1 MKLIIQI
8 PCYNE
13 AQTLGVTIN
22 DLPRSIDGIDEIE
35 YLVIDDGSTDGTA
48 QRAKELGVHHIVGFA
63 HNRGLA
69 KGFMAGIDACLR
81 LGADIIVNT
90 DADNQYSG
98 HDIEKL
104 VRPILEGRAEM
115 VIGNRRTD
123 SIQHFSRSK
132 KRLQRLGSSVVRR
145 ASGTDVADTTSGFR
159 AYSREAAMRLNVLSD
174 YTYTLETII
183 TAGAD
188 KAKILSVDIDTNPQ
202 LRKSRLFKSTWSYI
216 RRSSGTIIRNY
227 VMRRPLKTFLGIAA
241 VFIAAALALGIRFIV
256 YMCMGDGGGHV
267 QSLVLMAVLAIVG
280 FQIGIFGLVAD
291 AISACRRVMDETL
304 FHVKRIEYNNT
315 NGCCKNYNVCS
326 YSKKEI
332 VSNEEET

>member
-13 AQTLGVTIN
+13 VETLDVTIN
-22 DLPRSIDGIDEIE
+22 DLPRHIDGIDEIE
-35 YLVIDDGSTDGTA
+35 YLIIDDGSTDGTA
-48 QRAKELGVHHIVGFA
+48 DRAKQLGVHHIVSFT

-81 LGADIIVNT
+81 LGADIIANT

-104 VRPILEGRAEM
+104 VRPILDGKATM

-123 SIQHFSRSK
+123 SIAHFSKSK
-132 KRLQRLGSSVVRR
+132 KKLQKLGSSVVRK
-145 ASGTDVADTTSGFR
+145 ASGTDVVDTTSGFR
-159 AYSREAAMRLNVLSD
+159 AYTREAAMRLNVLSD

-188 KAKILSVDIDTNPQ
+188 RAKIVSVDIDTNPE
-202 LRKSRLFKSTWSYI
+202 LRKSRLFKSTWGYVK
-216 RRSSGTIIRNY
+216 RSSGTIIRNY
-227 VMRRPLKTFLGIAA
+227 VMRKPLKTFLIIAA
-241 VFIAAALALGIRFIV
+241 VFIVAALALGIRFIV
-256 YMCMGDGGGHV
+256 YMCLGEGSGHL

-291 AISACRRVMDETL
+291 AISGCRKVMDETL

-315 NGCCKNYNVCS
+315 NVNCRNYNICS

-332 VSNEEET
+332 VGNEEET

>member
-13 AQTLGVTIN
+13 AETLDVTIR
-22 DLPRSIDGIDEIE
+22 DLPRHIDGIDEIE
-35 YLVIDDGSTDGTA
+35 YLIINDGSTDATVE
-48 QRAKELGVHHIVGFA
+48 RAKELGVHHIVSFT

-81 LGADIIVNT
+81 LGADFIVNT

-104 VRPILEGRAEM
+104 VRPLLEGKATM

-123 SIQHFSRSK
+123 SIQHFSPLK
-132 KRLQRLGSSVVRR
+132 KKLQKLGSSVVRR
-145 ASGTDVADTTSGFR
+145 ASGTDVIDTTSGFR
-159 AYSREAAMRLNVLSD
+159 SYTREAAMRLNVLSD

-183 TAGAD
+183 SAGAD
-188 KAKILSVDIDTNPQ
+188 RNKILSVDINTNPE
-202 LRKSRLFKSTWSYI
+202 LRKSRLFKSMWGYI
-216 RRSSGTIIRNY
+216 KRSTGTIVRNY
-227 VMRRPLKTFLGIAA
+227 VMRKPLKIFCGIAS
-241 VFIAAALALGIRFIV
+241 VFVILALALGIRFIV
-256 YMCMGDGGGHV
+256 YMCLGDGNGHI

-280 FQIGIFGLVAD
+280 IQIGIFGMVAD
-291 AISACRRVMDETL
+291 AISGCRKVMDETL

-315 NGCCKNYNVCS
+315 ESRNYNVCS
-326 YSKKEI
+326 YSKEEI
-332 VSNEEET
+332 NK

>member
-13 AQTLGVTIN
+13 AETLGVTVA
-22 DLPRSIDGIDEIE
+22 DLPRHIDGIDEIE

-48 QRAKELGVHHIVGFA
+48 LRAKELGVHHIVSFP

-98 HDIEKL
+98 ADIEKL
-104 VRPILEGRAEM
+104 VRPVLEGRANM

-123 SIQHFSRSK
+123 GIKHFSPLK
-132 KRLQRLGSSVVRR
+132 KRLQKLGSGVVRK

-159 AYSREAAMRLNVLSD
+159 SYSREAAMRLNVLSG

-188 KAKILSVDIDTNPQ
+188 KNKILSVDIATNPE
-202 LRKSRLFKSTWSYI
+202 LRESRLFKSMWGYI
-216 RRSSGTIIRNY
+216 KRSAATIIRNY
-227 VMRRPLKTFLGIAA
+227 VMRRPLKTFLIMAS
-241 VFIAAALALGIRFIV
+241 VFVIAALALGVRFIV
-256 YMCMGDGGGHV
+256 LACMGDGAGHI
-267 QSLVLMAVLAIVG
+267 QSLVLMAILAIVG
-280 FQIGIFGLVAD
+280 IQIGIFGLLAD
-291 AISACRRVMDETL
+291 AVSDCRRVMDETL
-304 FHVKRIEYNNT
+304 FHVKRIEYDNT
-315 NGCCKNYNVCS
+315 NPNRNYNVCS
-326 YSKKEI
+326 YTKEEI
-332 VSNEEET
+332 DKE

>member
-13 AQTLGVTIN
+13 AETLDVTIH
-22 DLPRSIDGIDEIE
+22 DLPTHIEGIDCIE
-35 YLVIDDGSTDGTA
+35 YLVINDGSTDATVE
-48 QRAKELGVHHIVGFA
+48 RAKELGVHHIVSFT

-90 DADNQYSG
+90 DADNQYAG
-98 HDIEKL
+98 ADIEKL
-104 VRPILEGRAEM
+104 VRPLLEGKATM

-123 SIQHFSRSK
+123 SIEHFSPLK
-132 KRLQRLGSSVVRR
+132 KKLQKLGSSVVRK
-145 ASGTDVADTTSGFR
+145 ASGTDVVDTTSGFR
-159 AYSREAAMRLNVLSD
+159 SYTREAAMRLNVLSD

-188 KAKILSVDIDTNPQ
+188 RSKIMSVDINTNPE
-202 LRKSRLFKSTWSYI
+202 LRKSRLFKSMWGYI
-216 RRSSGTIIRNY
+216 KRSSGTIIRNY
-227 VMRRPLKTFLGIAA
+227 VMRKPLKTFLAIAS
-241 VFIAAALALGIRFIV
+241 VFVVLALALGIRFIV
-256 YMCMGDGGGHV
+256 YLCMGEGGGHI

-280 FQIGIFGLVAD
+280 IQIGIFGLVAD
-291 AISACRRVMDETL
+291 AISGCRRVMDETL

-315 NGCCKNYNVCS
+315 NGNYSNYNCCS
-326 YSKKEI
+326 YSKEEI
-332 VSNEEET
+332 SK

>member
-13 AQTLGVTIN
+13 AETLDVTIR
-22 DLPRSIDGIDEIE
+22 DLPAAIEGIDEIE
-35 YLVIDDGSTDGTA
+35 YLIINDGSTDATVE
-48 QRAKELGVHHIVGFA
+48 RAKELGVHHIVSFT

-98 HDIEKL
+98 ADIEKL
-104 VRPILEGRAEM
+104 VRPLLEGKATM

-123 SIQHFSRSK
+123 LIEHFSPLK
-132 KRLQRLGSSVVRR
+132 KKLQKLGSGVVRK

-159 AYSREAAMRLNVLSD
+159 SYTREAAMRLNVLSD

-183 TAGAD
+183 SAGAD
-188 KAKILSVDIDTNPQ
+188 KTKIMSVDINTNPE
-202 LRKSRLFKSTWSYI
+202 LRKSRLFKSMWGYI
-216 RRSSGTIIRNY
+216 KRSSATIIRNY
-227 VMRRPLKTFLGIAA
+227 VMRKPLKTFLIIAA
-241 VFIAAALALGIRFIV
+241 LFVAAALVLGIRFV
-256 YMCMGDGGGHV
+256 VLACMGDGAGHV

-280 FQIGIFGLVAD
+280 IQVGVFGLLAD
-291 AISACRRVMDETL
+291 AVSGCRRVMDEAL
-304 FHVKRIEYNNT
+304 FHIKRIEYNNT
-315 NGCCKNYNVCS
+315 NENYKNYNVCS
-326 YSKKEI
+326 YTKEEIKKQ
-332 VSNEEET
+332 

>member
-13 AQTLGVTIN
+13 AETLGVTVA
-22 DLPRSIDGIDEIE
+22 DLPRHIDGIDEIE

-48 QRAKELGVHHIVGFA
+48 LRAKELGVHHIVGFP

-98 HDIEKL
+98 ADIEKL
-104 VRPILEGRAEM
+104 VRPILEGRANM
-115 VIGNRRTD
+115 VIGSRGIDNIR
-123 SIQHFSRSK
+123 HFSPLK
-132 KRLQRLGSSVVRR
+132 KRLQKIGSEVVRK

-159 AYSREAAMRLNVLSD
+159 SYSREAAMRLNVLSG

-188 KAKILSVDIDTNPQ
+188 KNKILSVDIKTNPE
-202 LRKSRLFKSTWSYI
+202 LRESRLFKSMWSYI
-216 RRSSGTIIRNY
+216 KRSAATIIRNY
-227 VMRRPLKTFLGIAA
+227 IMRKPLKTFLIIAS
-241 VFIAAALALGIRFIV
+241 VFVLAALALGVRFIV
-256 YMCMGDGGGHV
+256 LACMGDGAGHI
-267 QSLVLMAVLAIVG
+267 QSLVLMAILMIVG
-280 FQIGIFGLVAD
+280 IQIGIFGLLAD
-291 AISACRRVMDETL
+291 AVSDCRRVMDETL
-304 FHVKRIEYNNT
+304 FHVKRIEYDNT
-315 NGCCKNYNVCS
+315 VSRRNYNVCS
-326 YSKKEI
+326 YTKEEI
-332 VSNEEET
+332 DKE

>member
-13 AQTLGVTIN
+13 AETLGVTVA
-22 DLPRSIDGIDEIE
+22 DLPRHIDGIDEIE

-48 QRAKELGVHHIVGFA
+48 LRAKELGVHHIVGFP

-98 HDIEKL
+98 ADIEKL
-104 VRPILEGRAEM
+104 VRPVLEGKANM

-123 SIQHFSRSK
+123 GIAHFSPLK
-132 KRLQRLGSSVVRR
+132 KRLQKLGSGVVRA

-159 AYSREAAMRLNVLSD
+159 SYSREAAMRLNVLSG

-188 KAKILSVDIDTNPQ
+188 KNKILSVDISTNPE
-202 LRKSRLFKSTWSYI
+202 LRESRLFKSVRSYI
-216 RRSSGTIIRNY
+216 KRSAATIIRNY
-227 VMRRPLKTFLGIAA
+227 VMRRPLKTFLMIAA
-241 VFIAAALALGIRFIV
+241 VFLLAALALGVRFIV
-256 YMCMGDGGGHV
+256 LACMGDGAGHI
-267 QSLVLMAVLAIVG
+267 QSLVLMAILAIVG
-280 FQIGIFGLVAD
+280 IQMGVFGLLAD
-291 AISACRRVMDETL
+291 AVSECRRVMDETL
-304 FHVKRIEYNNT
+304 FHVKRIEYDNT
-315 NGCCKNYNVCS
+315 NPNRTNYNICS
-326 YSKKEI
+326 YTKEEI
-332 VSNEEET
+332 DKE

>member
-13 AQTLGVTIN
+13 AETLPITLR
-22 DLPRSIDGIDEIE
+22 DLPRHIDGIDEIE

-48 QRAKELGVHHIVGFA
+48 GRAKELGVHHIVSFA

-90 DADNQYSG
+90 DGDNQYAG
-98 HDIEKL
+98 ADIEKL
-104 VRPILEGRAEM
+104 VRPLLEGRAEM

-123 SIQHFSRSK
+123 TIQQFSPL
-132 KRLQRLGSSVVRR
+132 KRKLQKMGSSVVRS

-159 AYSREAAMRLNVLSD
+159 SYTREAAMRLNVLSD

-183 TAGAD
+183 SAGAD
-188 KAKILSVDIDTNPQ
+188 KNKILSVDIQTNPR
-202 LRKSRLFKSTWSYI
+202 LRKSRLFKSMWGYI
-216 RRSSGTIIRNY
+216 RRSGGTIIRNY
-227 VMRRPLKTFLGIAA
+227 VMRKPLKTFLTAAA
-241 VFIAAALALGIRFIV
+241 VFLLAALALGVRFIV
-256 YMCMGDGGGHV
+256 YCCMGDGGGHI
-267 QSLVLMAVLAIVG
+267 QSLVLMAVLAIA
-280 FQIGIFGLVAD
+280 GIETGLFGLMAD
-291 AISACRRVMDETL
+291 AVSGCRRVMDETL

-315 NGCCKNYNVCS
+315 NSNYSNYNCCS
-326 YSKKEI
+326 YTKEEITKK
-332 VSNEEET
+332 

>member
-13 AQTLGVTIN
+13 AETLDVTIR
-22 DLPRSIDGIDEIE
+22 DLPRHIDGIDEIE
-35 YLVIDDGSTDGTA
+35 YLVINDGSTDATVE
-48 QRAKELGVHHIVGFA
+48 RAKELGVHHIVSFV

-98 HDIEKL
+98 ADIEKL
-104 VRPILEGRAEM
+104 VRPLLEGKATM

-123 SIQHFSRSK
+123 TIEHFSPLK
-132 KRLQRLGSSVVRR
+132 KKLQKLGSSVVRH

-159 AYSREAAMRLNVLSD
+159 SYTREAAMRLNVLSE

-188 KAKILSVDIDTNPQ
+188 RNRIMSVDINTNPE
-202 LRKSRLFKSTWSYI
+202 LRKSRLFKSMWGYI
-216 RRSSGTIIRNY
+216 KRSSGTIIRNY
-227 VMRRPLKTFLGIAA
+227 VMRKPLKTFLCIAA
-241 VFIAAALALGIRFIV
+241 VFILAALALGIRFIV
-256 YMCMGDGGGHV
+256 LMCMGEGSGHI
-267 QSLVLMAVLAIVG
+267 QSLVLMSMLGLTGI
-280 FQIGIFGLVAD
+280 QTGIFGLMAD
-291 AISACRRVMDETL
+291 AVSGVRKVADETL

-315 NGCCKNYNVCS
+315 NGNYTNYNCCS
-326 YSKKEI
+326 YTKEEI
-332 VSNEEET
+332 NK

>member
-13 AQTLGVTIN
+13 AATLGVTVA
-22 DLPRSIDGIDEIE
+22 DLPRHIDGIDEIE

-48 QRAKELGVHHIVGFA
+48 LRAKELGVHHIVGFP

-98 HDIEKL
+98 ADIEKL
-104 VRPILEGRAEM
+104 VRPVLEGKANM

-123 SIQHFSRSK
+123 GIAHFSPLK
-132 KRLQRLGSSVVRR
+132 KRLQKLGSGVVRA

-159 AYSREAAMRLNVLSD
+159 SYSREAAMRLNVLSG

-188 KAKILSVDIDTNPQ
+188 KNKILSVDISTNPE
-202 LRKSRLFKSTWSYI
+202 LRESRLFKSVRSYI
-216 RRSSGTIIRNY
+216 KRSAATIIRNY
-227 VMRRPLKTFLGIAA
+227 VMRRPLKTFLMIAA
-241 VFIAAALALGIRFIV
+241 VFVLAALALGVRFIV
-256 YMCMGDGGGHV
+256 LACMGDGAGHI
-267 QSLVLMAVLAIVG
+267 QSLVLMAILAIVG
-280 FQIGIFGLVAD
+280 IQMGVFGLLAD
-291 AISACRRVMDETL
+291 AVSECRRVMDETL
-304 FHVKRIEYNNT
+304 FHVKRIEYDNT
-315 NGCCKNYNVCS
+315 NPNRTNYNVCS
-326 YSKKEI
+326 YTKEEI
-332 VSNEEET
+332 DKE

>member
-13 AQTLGVTIN
+13 AETLGVTVA
-22 DLPRSIDGIDEIE
+22 DLPRHIDGIDEIE

-48 QRAKELGVHHIVGFA
+48 LRAKELGVHHIVSFP

-98 HDIEKL
+98 ADIEKL
-104 VRPILEGRAEM
+104 VRPVLEGRANM
-115 VIGNRRTD
+115 VIGNRKTD
-123 SIQHFSRSK
+123 GIKHFSPLK
-132 KRLQRLGSSVVRR
+132 KRLQKLGSGVVRK

-159 AYSREAAMRLNVLSD
+159 SYSREAAMRLNVLSG

-188 KAKILSVDIDTNPQ
+188 KNKILSVDIATNPE
-202 LRKSRLFKSTWSYI
+202 LRESRLFKSMWGYI
-216 RRSSGTIIRNY
+216 KRSAATIIRNY
-227 VMRRPLKTFLGIAA
+227 VMRRPLKTFLIMAS
-241 VFIAAALALGIRFIV
+241 VFVIAALALGVRFIV
-256 YMCMGDGGGHV
+256 LACMGDGAGHI
-267 QSLVLMAVLAIVG
+267 QSLVLMAILAIVG
-280 FQIGIFGLVAD
+280 IQIGIFGLLAD
-291 AISACRRVMDETL
+291 AVSDCRRVMDETL
-304 FHVKRIEYNNT
+304 FHVKRIEYDNT
-315 NGCCKNYNVCS
+315 NPNRNYNVCS
-326 YSKKEI
+326 YTKEEI
-332 VSNEEET
+332 DKE